1 MVATNYKTFRLQNGQ
16 GIWVIMVC
24 TTFTY
29 SSSPFLC
36 SSGTLLITPSSKFT
50 YIASRVNCKPIR
62 AQYLITWRYSEHYIT
77 RSKIFSSP
85 VTQQRTSWTLDSA
98 SSIQTQASAPWSTC
112 SAPLHTT
119 RFQSSLVPLYRIHS
133 TREFHLP
140 MQTLYLQLIFDSG
153 CVECFWVFKNSYLFL
168 LLLAY
173 EDFKK
178 RVKKALTK
186 SALNTYFHDQN
197 TSNYPTSGQKSAV
210 STFYLVRLKKCFFIT
225 LNCFGGNLQ
234 NHFFIGSRRVTW
246 VACRLKANAPSTSHV
261 NWWRWTRMA
270 TIRKEWTRGELS
282 IFLKLLIS
290 VCCLFFLSKT
300 VSFSCVF

>member
-29 SSSPFLC
+29 SSNPFLC
-36 SSGTLLITPSSKFT
+36 WSGTLLITPSSKLT
-50 YIASRVNCKPIR
+50 YIASRVNCQPIR
-62 AQYLITWRYSEHYIT
+62 AQYLITWPYSKHYIT
-77 RSKIFSSP
+77 RSKTFSSP

-153 CVECFWVFKNSYLFL
+153 CVECF
-168 LLLAY
+168 
-173 EDFKK
+173 
-178 RVKKALTK
+178 
-186 SALNTYFHDQN
+186 
-197 TSNYPTSGQKSAV
+197 
-210 STFYLVRLKKCFFIT
+210 
-225 LNCFGGNLQ
+225 
-234 NHFFIGSRRVTW
+234 
-246 VACRLKANAPSTSHV
+246 
-261 NWWRWTRMA
+261 
-270 TIRKEWTRGELS
+270 LS
-282 IFLKLLIS
+282 F
-290 VCCLFFLSKT
+290 
-300 VSFSCVF
+300 